1 VIEAVHRTG
10 SGISGPGHAVP
21 PDGNGFRIGEIAA
34 GVRITAENRSK
45 LATGSPVKS
54 GLLPPLKPIWDV
66 HMRDTI
72 IILGGDGN
80 YYLTGSTGDNIWK
93 YNDGIELWKS
103 PDLINWNYL
112 GLVWSIEKDGGWEK
126 KWREHRGPVR
136 SVWAPELHYIH
147 HNYYICFGMP
157 PGGMSILKSTTGRA
171 EGPYVHVTD
180 PEKPLIGG
188 IGPTS
193 TSFLIDPTLFEDDDG
208 TVYFTYGP
216 GKVVARMKDDLSGLA
231 EPLRPVK
238 LADRVE
244 DPATRRDQDDD
255 FGFEGATI
263 FKAHGR
269 YYFGATDK
277 VHGRYSMCLGISDN
291 IYGPYHTRHETVP
304 CNGGTDFFQAKDGA
318 WYTAFFGDDD
328 QAPWRERPGIVRID
342 FAPDGR
348 VIVAKEQ
355 PKFILTPPRK

>member
-1 VIEAVHRTG
+1 
-10 SGISGPGHAVP
+10 
-21 PDGNGFRIGEIAA
+21 
-34 GVRITAENRSK
+34 
-45 LATGSPVKS
+45 
-54 GLLPPLKPIWDV
+54 
-66 HMRDTI
+66 
-72 IILGGDGN
+72 
-80 YYLTGSTGDNIWK
+80 
-93 YNDGIELWKS
+93 
-103 PDLINWNYL
+103 
-112 GLVWSIEKDGGWEK
+112 
-126 KWREHRGPVR
+126 
-136 SVWAPELHYIH
+136 
-147 HNYYICFGMP
+147 
-157 PGGMSILKSTTGRA
+157 MSILKSTTGRA